1 MSDVSATQSGA
12 VLVALLVFIAA
23 SVWLGTL
30 AQRAIDKGR
39 FLEGFFLGNRGL
51 GAWALALTATVQSG
65 GTFMGFPALVYSHG
79 WIVALWIGSYMVV
92 PLTGFAIIG
101 KRLAQLSRR
110 TGAITVPD
118 LFRERFASPAV
129 GLIASLLI
137 MLFMTFMMMAQFKAG
152 AIIMKLAWPGSG
164 MLAFGE
170 DMDAAIDVKYYTGLA
185 IFSLTVIGYTLIGG
199 FLASVWTDLFQSV
212 MMLFGV
218 LLLVCLAVPAAG
230 GLEHATREAVRQTAD
245 TFASGPG
252 YFPPRSDGLVRQ
264 FLTPGLA
271 VSMFFIWVWGG
282 FSSPA
287 SMVRVMAAGSTEV
300 IRKSIVLLSL
310 YNCLIYIPL
319 ILVCI
324 SARAIVPNLEKPDE
338 TVPRMALMLTD
349 GLPGGP
355 LLAGVI
361 LAAPFGAVMATVSC
375 YLLVISSGVV
385 RDVYLRFLR
394 PHAGVKEVRL
404 VTSLAM
410 IGVGGVAILAN
421 LRPPPYLQALVVL
434 STTCGAS
441 ALAIPILTAC
451 YWRRATRAGTI
462 TAMLAGTVT
471 VLSLYAAGWLHTWS
485 LSQVAEHGSSAGPL
499 ARNVAQWLGPDQGI
513 GIESPFRPYFLLGLD
528 PLMWGLLASAVCGL
542 SVSRLTTPPPD
553 EHVAWLFDA
562 RGAAPREVKL
572 T

>member
-1 MSDVSATQSGA
+1 
-12 VLVALLVFIAA
+12 
-23 SVWLGTL
+23 
-30 AQRAIDKGR
+30 
-39 FLEGFFLGNRGL
+39 
-51 GAWALALTATVQSG
+51 
-65 GTFMGFPALVYSHG
+65 
-79 WIVALWIGSYMVV
+79 
-92 PLTGFAIIG
+92 
-101 KRLAQLSRR
+101 
-110 TGAITVPD
+110 
-118 LFRERFASPAV
+118 
-129 GLIASLLI
+129 
-137 MLFMTFMMMAQFKAG
+137 
-152 AIIMKLAWPGSG
+152 
-164 MLAFGE
+164 
-170 DMDAAIDVKYYTGLA
+170 
-185 IFSLTVIGYTLIGG
+185 
-199 FLASVWTDLFQSV
+199 
-212 MMLFGV
+212 
-218 LLLVCLAVPAAG
+218 
-230 GLEHATREAVRQTAD
+230 
-245 TFASGPG
+245 
-252 YFPPRSDGLVRQ
+252 
-264 FLTPGLA
+264 
-271 VSMFFIWVWGG
+271 
-282 FSSPA
+282 
-287 SMVRVMAAGSTEV
+287 MAAGSTEV

-338 TVPRMALMLTD
+338 TVPRMALLLTD

-485 LSQVAEHGSSAGPL
+485 LSQVAEHGSSAGTL